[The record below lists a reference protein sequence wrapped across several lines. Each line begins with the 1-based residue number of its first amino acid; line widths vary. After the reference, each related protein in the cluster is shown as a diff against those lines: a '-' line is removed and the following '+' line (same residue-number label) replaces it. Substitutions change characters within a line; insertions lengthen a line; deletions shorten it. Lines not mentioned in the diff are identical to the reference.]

1 MHDLSFSDRLSKEQ
15 NLKANVLLHLLSV
28 NKFSK
33 LKVHENLTKKNIY
46 IYANEWML
54 ELCITIEL
62 Q

>member
-15 NLKANVLLHLLSV
+15 NLKTNVLLHLLSV
-28 NKFSK
+28 HKFSK
-33 LKVHENLTKKNIY
+33 LKVHENLTKKIY

>member
-28 NKFSK
+28 HKFSK
-33 LKVHENLTKKNIY
+33 LKVHENLTKKY

>member
-33 LKVHENLTKKNIY
+33 LKVHENLTKKIY
-46 IYANEWML
+46 ICE
-54 ELCITIEL
+54 
-62 Q
+62 

>member
-33 LKVHENLTKKNIY
+33 LKVHENLTKKIY
-46 IYANEWML
+46 IYMRMNG
-54 ELCITIEL
+54 C
-62 Q
+62 

>member
-46 IYANEWML
+46 ANEWML

>member
-1 MHDLSFSDRLSKEQ
+1 MVLSFSDRLRKEK

-28 NKFSK
+28 HKFSK
-33 LKVHENLTKKNIY
+33 LKVHENLAKKN